1 MARLTLQGTFLSFF
15 KIEIYTYYR
24 YKSTMTIG
32 NIRLFRRGQI
42 AIFRPNKKTYS
53 LLAWNIVHAY
63 WSRDMVDPEY
73 AAAATIRT
81 HTLPPAPVL
90 INTIPNN
97 STINLNV
104 KCKATGKYLFYN
116 GVEIPILIKERGS
129 PRGFSDSIYSFE
141 FTCTAT
147 SQEEPDTEPLWTL
160 YMAEPRVVYTV
171 LTPDPHIE
179 PVPQRIAWLI
189 AEDASKRGETC
200 SITLDEVSPI
210 TASVTTCFHV
220 FDASAIATWFQ
231 TNDTCPMCKRK
242 AIATPAYTDTEAP
255 QMEIPAVQPEALLV

>member
-1 MARLTLQGTFLSFF
+1 
-15 KIEIYTYYR
+15 
-24 YKSTMTIG
+24 MTIG

-42 AIFRPNKKTYS
+42 AVFRPNKKTYS
-53 LLAWNIVHAY
+53 LLGWNVNGTY
-63 WSRDMVDPEY
+63 WSRDTVDPEY

-81 HTLPPAPVL
+81 HALPPAPVL
-90 INTIPNN
+90 INTISHN
-97 STINLNV
+97 TTVNLNV

-116 GVEIPILIKERGS
+116 GLEVPIVVKERGS
-129 PRGFSDSIYSFE
+129 PRSFSDSIYNFE

-147 SQEEPDTEPLWTL
+147 AEEEPNTEPLWTL
-160 YMAEPRVVYTV
+160 YTPEPRVVYTV
-171 LTPDPHIE
+171 LTPEPHIE
-179 PVPQRIAWLI
+179 PLPQRIAWLI

-220 FDASAIATWFQ
+220 FDANAIATWFQ

-242 AIATPAYTDTEAP
+242 AIATSAYTDAEAARNIEE
-255 QMEIPAVQPEALLV
+255 MPAPLAEPLLI